1 MPIYAW
7 RVFSSVHRYSSCNS
21 VLSQNWPCDI
31 AASEASSASF
41 NALAAFLIKG
51 CALRCAYWSCVGLTL
66 SLMME
71 QCIKKLENEIALLRA
86 EKSSHAA
93 STVNLHDLAD
103 DDDENHED
111 DEKLER
117 CCLQMAIE
125 ETSVEPSNRWRPWAF
140 QLALFA
146 LVKSS

>member
-1 MPIYAW
+1 MREHVNDTPATT
-7 RVFSSVHRYSSCNS
+7 RTVHE
-21 VLSQNWPCDI
+21 D
-31 AASEASSASF
+31 A
-41 NALAAFLIKG
+41 K
-51 CALRCAYWSCVGLTL
+51 
-66 SLMME
+66 
-71 QCIKKLENEIALLRA
+71 
-86 EKSSHAA
+86 
-93 STVNLHDLAD
+93 HDLKRIRAMVASKQEDAD

-125 ETSVEPSNRWRPWAF
+125 ETSVEPSNRWRLWAF